1 VNRSPFVLGLT
12 LLLVACGAEVKA
24 YRARPPAKPVAS
36 AAAPDP
42 EAWREAR
49 PAEGQRGEVRFPAPE
64 VEKLKNGLTVYV
76 VRRPAAAATLRLV
89 VRHGASSVPTGKSGL
104 AGLTARLMIESTKSH
119 DSLALAEAAESLGA
133 PLASDAG
140 RDDAF
145 VGLAALT
152 GDLDRGLSLLAEV
165 TTSPAFDAKEF
176 ERVRAEWVDGLVS
189 ERQSP
194 DRLASLAGLRV
205 LFGATHGAPVG
216 GAVSDVKKLGV
227 ADLRAFHARAFR
239 PENAALLVVGDV
251 GLDGVRPSIE
261 RHFGRWKGK
270 PGVTSEALVPVPPP
284 PSRGRAITVVDRPGA
299 VQTAV
304 FAAQR
309 FPARSAP
316 GFEAREVMS
325 TLLGGLFT
333 SRINMNLREKHAYT
347 YGASGRAVATRN
359 WGAFVVA
366 TSVRT
371 DATAPAL
378 REAVRELERVRDP
391 ALGAPILAEEID
403 RAKADL
409 LHTLGARLEH
419 TSRVAGAVSPLFSLD
434 LGSDYLTRYPGLL
447 ALVSPSEVASSAL
460 LLTPDDLVVVLVG
473 DLKAI
478 SPGLEQQGYK
488 LEVAAEALTD

>member
-1 VNRSPFVLGLT
+1 MSRTLALVGLGL
-12 LLLVACGAEVKA
+12 LLAACGSEVKT
-24 YRARPPAKPVAS
+24 YRAHPPTKPVAS
-36 AAAPDP
+36 APPDP
-42 EAWREAR
+42 EAWREER

-89 VRHGASSVPTGKSGL
+89 VRQGASSVPVGKSGL

-145 VGLAALT
+145 VGLSALT
-152 GDLDRGLSLLAEV
+152 GDLDQGLALLAEV

-176 ERVRAEWVDGLVS
+176 ERVRGEWVDGLVA

-194 DRLASLAGLRV
+194 DRLASLAGLRL
-205 LFGATHGAPVG
+205 LFGPAHGAPVG
-216 GAVSDVKKLGV
+216 GGVSDAKKLTV
-227 ADLRAFHARAFR
+227 ADLKAFHARAFR

-251 GLDGVRPSIE
+251 GLDALRSSVE

-270 PGVTSEALVPVPPP
+270 PGATSEAAVPVPPP
-284 PSRGRAITVVDRPGA
+284 PARGRIVTIVDRPGA

-304 FAAQR
+304 FAGQR

-347 YGASGRAVATRN
+347 YGASGRAVATRS
-359 WGAFVVA
+359 WGAFVVS

-371 DATAPAL
+371 DVTAPAL

-391 ALGAPILAEEID
+391 ALGAPITPEEID

-409 LHTLGARLEH
+409 LHNLGARLEH
-419 TSRVAGAVSPLFSLD
+419 TTRVAAAVSPLFSLD
-434 LGSDYLTRYPGLL
+434 LGADYLTRYPGLL
-447 ALVSPSEVASSAL
+447 TLVSPSEVASSTL

-473 DLKAI
+473 DMKAI
-478 SPGLEQQGYK
+478 GPGLEQQGYK
-488 LEVAAEALTD
+488 LETAAEALTD

>member
-1 VNRSPFVLGLT
+1 VSRPLVVFGLGL
-12 LLLVACGAEVKA
+12 LLTACGADVKV

-36 AAAPDP
+36 AAPDP
-42 EAWREAR
+42 EAWREQR
-49 PAEGQRGEVRFPAPE
+49 PGEGPRGEVRFPSPE

-89 VRHGASSVPTGKSGL
+89 VRHGASSVPAGKSGL

-145 VGLAALT
+145 VGLSALT
-152 GDLDRGLSLLAEV
+152 GDIDRGLALLAEV
-165 TTSPAFDAKEF
+165 TTSPAFDGKEF
-176 ERVRAEWVDGLVS
+176 ERVRGEWVDGLVA

-194 DRLASLAGLRV
+194 DRLASLAGLRL
-205 LFGATHGAPVG
+205 LFGTAHGAPVG
-216 GAVSDVKKLGV
+216 GAVSDVKKLTVG
-227 ADLRAFHARAFR
+227 DLRAFHARAFR
-239 PENAALLVVGDV
+239 PENAALVVVGDV
-251 GLDGVRPSIE
+251 SLDGVRPSVE
-261 RHFGRWKGK
+261 RHLGRWKGK
-270 PGVTSEALVPVPPP
+270 PGGTGEAPVAVPPP
-284 PSRGRAITVVDRPGA
+284 PARGRVVTVVDRPGA

-316 GFEAREVMS
+316 GHEAREVMA

-333 SRINMNLREKHAYT
+333 SRINTNLREKHAYT
-347 YGASGRAVATRN
+347 YGASGRAVATRS
-359 WGAFVVA
+359 WGAFVVSS
-366 TSVRT
+366 SVRT

-378 REAVRELERVRDP
+378 REAVRELERARDP
-391 ALGAPILAEEID
+391 ALGAPITPEEID

-409 LHTLGARLEH
+409 LHGLGAKLEH
-419 TSRVAGAVSPLFSLD
+419 TTRVAAAMTPLFSLD
-434 LGSDYLTRYPGLL
+434 LGPDYLSRYPGLL
-447 ALVSPSEVASSAL
+447 TLVSPSEVSASAL

-473 DLKAI
+473 DLKEI
-478 SPGLEQQGYK
+478 GPGLEQQGYK
-488 LEVAAEALTD
+488 LEPAPAALTD